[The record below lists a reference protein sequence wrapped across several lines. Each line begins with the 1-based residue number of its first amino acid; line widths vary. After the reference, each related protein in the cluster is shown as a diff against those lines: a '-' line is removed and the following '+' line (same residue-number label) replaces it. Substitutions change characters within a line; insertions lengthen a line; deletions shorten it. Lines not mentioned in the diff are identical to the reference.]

1 MVFKFVAFTVWSVV
15 TYFDGVL
22 FPPWNFL
29 TWDIHA
35 IRVQMKASRS
45 LSVCIQC
52 WGSVASAVWILFIL
66 YSTIVYSKQPLH
78 PDFKTVNLFI
88 AAATS
93 TPFQI
98 LNLSQFVIIVASIKV
113 QDTCNVVGHIYRL
126 CFTCIILVKR
136 QAFHDKFDSRLLSC
150 GRGEREIGDRHS
162 CLCLTSSI

>member
-1 MVFKFVAFTVWSVV
+1 MGYTCHTGANES
-15 TYFDGVL
+15 
-22 FPPWNFL
+22 
-29 TWDIHA
+29 
-35 IRVQMKASRS
+35 
-45 LSVCIQC
+45 IQ
-52 WGSVASAVWILFIL
+52 VIKRL
-66 YSTIVYSKQPLH
+66 YSMLGQCSQCCFNTFHIIFYNCIFNTPPSSKQPLH
-78 PDFKTVNLFI
+78 PDFKTVNLLI

-98 LNLSQFVIIVASIKV
+98 LNLSQLVIIVASIKV